1 MLRSLVPW
9 RERSLLPASNR
20 FTGMFDQMEREMQ
33 DLLEDF
39 WGANGG
45 RLGTMNFTPS
55 VDLAENENE
64 FVVTVDLP
72 GLKPE
77 EVKVEFK
84 EGALWI
90 TGERKEEKEEKD
102 KTYHRVERSYGEFRR
117 ILPFPSAVVDDKIEA
132 KFTDG
137 VLKVSVPKAEEI
149 ESHRIEVKS

>member
-9 RERSLLPASNR
+9 KERSMLPTTDR
-20 FTGMFDQMEREMQ
+20 FTGMFDQMEKEMQ
-33 DLLEDF
+33 GLMEDF
-39 WGANGG
+39 WGNGG
-45 RLGTMNFTPS
+45 RLATTDFVPT
-55 VDLAENENE
+55 VDLVEKDNE
-64 FVVTVDLP
+64 FEVTVDLP

-84 EGALWI
+84 GGALWV

-117 ILPFPSAVVDDKIEA
+117 VLPLPSEVKEDGIEA

-137 VLKVSVPKAEEI
+137 VLKISVPKAEEVKVK
-149 ESHRIEVKS
+149 HIEVKA

>member
-9 RERSLLPASNR
+9 RERSLLPTSDR
-20 FTGMFDQMEREMQ
+20 FTMFDQMEKEMR
-33 DLLEDF
+33 DLMEGF
-39 WGANGG
+39 WGTDGG
-45 RLGTMNFTPS
+45 RWGTMNFVPS
-55 VDLAENENE
+55 VDLVEEEGE

-84 EGALWI
+84 DGALWV

-102 KTYHRVERSYGEFRR
+102 KTYHRIERTSGEFRR
-117 ILPFPSAVVDDKIEA
+117 VLPFPSKVLEDKIEA

-137 VLKVSVPKAEEI
+137 VLKVSVPKAEEAKPQ
-149 ESHRIEVKS
+149 RIEVKS

>member
-9 RERSLLPASNR
+9 RERTLLPTTGR
-20 FTGMFDQMEREMQ
+20 FTGMFDQMEKEMQ
-33 DLLEDF
+33 DLMEGF
-39 WGANGG
+39 WGPDGG
-45 RLGTMNFTPS
+45 RLETMNFVPS
-55 VDLAENENE
+55 VDLTENENE

-72 GLKPE
+72 GMKPE

-84 EGALWI
+84 DGALWV

-117 ILPFPSAVVDDKIEA
+117 VVPFASAVMEDKIEA

-137 VLKVSVPKAEEI
+137 VLKVSVPKTEVAKPQ
-149 ESHRIEVKS
+149 RIEVKS

>member
-1 MLRSLVPW
+1 MPTSD
-9 RERSLLPASNR
+9 R
-20 FTGMFDQMEREMQ
+20 FTGMFDQMEKEMR
-33 DLLEDF
+33 DLMEGF
-39 WGANGG
+39 WGTDGG
-45 RLGTMNFTPS
+45 QWGTMNFVPS
-55 VDLAENENE
+55 VDMVENEGE

-84 EGALWI
+84 NGALWV

-117 ILPFPSAVVDDKIEA
+117 VLPMPSAVLEDKIEA

-137 VLKVSVPKAEEI
+137 VLKVAVPKAEEAKPQ
-149 ESHRIEVKS
+149 RIEVKS

>member
-9 RERSLLPASNR
+9 RERSLLPTTDR
-20 FTGMFDQMEREMQ
+20 FTGMFDQWEREMQ
-33 DLLEDF
+33 DLMQGF

-45 RLGTMNFTPS
+45 RLGTMNFVPT
-55 VDLAENENE
+55 VDLVENESE

-77 EVKVEFK
+77 EVKVEFTN
-84 EGALWI
+84 GALWV

-117 ILPFPSAVVDDKIEA
+117 VLPFPSAVMEDKIEA

-137 VLKVSVPKAEEI
+137 VLKVSVPKVEEPKPQ
-149 ESHRIEVKS
+149 RIEVKS